1 MVVMKGL
8 EYGKCVFCGRKRV
21 GPTRTNPL
29 RYPKN
34 KVCPACTRL
43 PDFDKKNERIKQSLV
58 R

>member
-1 MVVMKGL
+1 MCFVEESVSDLPG
-8 EYGKCVFCGRKRV
+8 
-21 GPTRTNPL
+21 TNPL